1 MKKDFSFYEFVGVIA
16 PGTVFLVILFQAF
29 PEAIKVFDA
38 KNLSLGAFGIFVI
51 IAYTV
56 GHLIQSI
63 GNIIESLWWRIWGG
77 MPTNWI
83 INDKKCDYLSKEQLE
98 ALPLKITTVLSIEA
112 KLSLSD
118 YEPKQWL
125 PITRQIYAAVKQANA
140 SERIDI
146 FNGNYGFFR
155 GIAAALATSLIML
168 IIKFD
173 ISNLWI
179 LLIIIASFVMAVARM
194 HRFAKHYARELFVQF
209 LQIKK

>member
-1 MKKDFSFYEFVGVIA
+1 MKKEFSFYEFVGIIA

-83 INDKKCDYLSKEQLE
+83 INDKKCNYLSKEQLE

-118 YEPKQWL
+118 YEPKQWF

-155 GIAAALATSLIML
+155 GIAAALAISLIML

-194 HRFAKHYARELFVQF
+194 HLFAKHYARELFVQF

>member
-16 PGTVFLVILFQAF
+16 PGTVFLVILFQTF
-29 PEAIKVFDA
+29 PETIKVFDA
-38 KNLSLGAFGIFVI
+38 KNLSIGALGIFVI
-51 IAYTV
+51 IAYSV

-63 GNIIESLWWRIWGG
+63 GNIIENLWWWIWGG

-83 INDKKCDYLSKEQLE
+83 INDKKCNYLSKEQLK
-98 ALPLKITTVLSIEA
+98 ALPRKITTVLSIEA
-112 KLSLSD
+112 KPSLSD
-118 YEPKQWL
+118 YEPKQWF

-155 GIAAALATSLIML
+155 GIAAALAASLIML

-173 ISNLWI
+173 ISNLWV
-179 LLIIIASFVMAVARM
+179 LLIILAFLVMAVARM

-209 LQIKK
+209 LQIKE